1 MHRGGVAAHKG
12 ATLMK
17 HDVGATSSGI
27 VGSLSLHRVKKPGR
41 ARRTVR
47 GRKNPKGIVDVYRTK
62 GGRAVDFYR
71 TKGGRVGVDICA
83 PGPLAAEML
92 AVMLTP
98 DVAGEATRRGIPIRQ
113 KHLDEFVYSP
123 PRDLLFSQLDPG
135 GMALLAAGEVSSP
148 VLTIIRVLAERA
160 GVPVR
165 FD

>member
-1 MHRGGVAAHKG
+1 
-12 ATLMK
+12 
-17 HDVGATSSGI
+17 
-27 VGSLSLHRVKKPGR
+27 
-41 ARRTVR
+41 
-47 GRKNPKGIVDVYRTK
+47 
-62 GGRAVDFYR
+62 
-71 TKGGRVGVDICA
+71 
-83 PGPLAAEML
+83 ML

>member
-62 GGRAVDFYR
+62 GGR
-71 TKGGRVGVDICA
+71 VGVDICA

-98 DVAGEATRRGIPIRQ
+98 DVAGEATRRNIPIRQ
-113 KHLDEFVYSP
+113 KHLDEFVYAP
-123 PRDLLFSQLDPG
+123 PRDLLFAQFNTG

-148 VLTIIRVLAERA
+148 VFAIIRVLAERA

>member
-1 MHRGGVAAHKG
+1 
-12 ATLMK
+12 MK
-17 HDVGATSSGI
+17 HDVGATSSGT
-27 VGSLSLHRVKKPGR
+27 VGSPSRLHRAKKTGCAR
-41 ARRTVR
+41 HTARRQ
-47 GRKNPKGIVDVYRTK
+47 KKKKESKGI
-62 GGRAVDFYR
+62 VDFYR
-71 TKGGRVGVDICA
+71 TKGGRRVGVDICA